1 MTAPKFIDKNEP
13 INMSQPSFAG
23 GLASARR
30 SASPRWESEAAELLL
45 RKECQN
51 LLKKRLREPIEKLLL
66 ELTGVRLDVIWHQPW
81 HAHNHKSQ
89 APLLCCP
96 AEPTQRNQNRKL
108 PGACTACLEELRKK
122 FAQPSRREHRFVGP
136 CGLTSFCISF
146 NLGNASPLL
155 TLRLQAQHES
165 EDSARDPAAFATA
178 FEHAV
183 ALLRLIHQDFEMTL
197 QACMARAAADR
208 LEHRV
213 RILEMENTELRQQV
227 SAGHAERTT
236 APVHQA
242 ADSRK
247 EHLVQEMVAYAHRHF
262 HRPMGLGEVAAALK
276 MNASYLCDIF
286 SRHADVTF
294 HQYLV
299 GLRMAKAKQLLLDP
313 SRQICEVACAVGY
326 ASANQFRQAF
336 KAHAGVPPSSW
347 RYARP

>member
-1 MTAPKFIDKNEP
+1 MTAPKSHHNDEP
-13 INMSQPSFAG
+13 IDMSQPSFEAN
-23 GLASARR
+23 LASSRR
-30 SASPRWESEAAELLL
+30 SASSRCESEAAELLL
-45 RKECQN
+45 RKECQD
-51 LLKKRLREPIEKLLL
+51 LLKERLSEPIEKLLL

-81 HAHNHKSQ
+81 YAHKSQ
-89 APLLCCP
+89 APPVCCP
-96 AEPTQRNQNRKL
+96 AERTERHHNRKP
-108 PGACTACLEELRKK
+108 PGACAACLEELRKT
-122 FAQPSRREHRFVGP
+122 FAQSSRKEHRFVGA
-136 CGLTSFCISF
+136 CGLMSFCISL

-155 TLRLQAQHES
+155 TLWLQAQNEH
-165 EDSARDPAAFATA
+165 EDSAADPAAFATA

-183 ALLRLIHQDFEMTL
+183 ALLRLIHQDLEMAL
-197 QACMARAAADR
+197 QACTARAAADR

-213 RILEMENTELRQQV
+213 RILAMENTELRQQV
-227 SAGHAERTT
+227 SAPQLERTT
-236 APVHQA
+236 TPVHQA

-247 EHLVQEMVAYAHRHF
+247 EHLVQAMIAYAHRHF
-262 HRPMGLGEVAAALK
+262 HRPMSLGEVAAALK

-294 HQYLV
+294 HQYLI

-313 SRQICEVACAVGY
+313 NRQICEVACSVGY